1 MDVPLRDKAGVISR
15 IVTSSRSVTAQ
26 VEAEEKLRQSQK
38 LESMGQLTGG
48 VAHDFNN
55 LLTPIMTTLDRLQ
68 WKRLGDEIDRHLVD
82 GAIQSAERARVL
94 VQRLLAFARRQ
105 PLQPKAVE
113 MGELMR
119 GMADLVASTTG
130 PQIRVE
136 VETAPDLRPAL
147 ADANQVEMAIL
158 NLSLNA
164 RDAMP
169 EGGDLLISAVNET
182 VEPGHRSGAATGSYV
197 RLSISDTG
205 VGMDEV
211 TLARAVEP
219 FFSTKGVG
227 QGTGLGLSMAHGLA
241 AQLGGALTLT
251 SEPGVGTTVTLWL
264 PVSGGSAEP
273 LPVLP
278 ERGPAAKAGLA
289 LLVDDEEL
297 VRGAAAYTLG
307 DLGYEVTEAASAEEA
322 IGLLDGG
329 LRPDLVVTDHLM
341 PGMSGADLAR
351 LLLARRPGLPVLLIS
366 GYALQSVDTDLPRLA
381 KPFRGSELA
390 AAIARLLGQSAA

>member
-1 MDVPLRDKAGVISR
+1 
-15 IVTSSRSVTAQ
+15 
-26 VEAEEKLRQSQK
+26 
-38 LESMGQLTGG
+38 
-48 VAHDFNN
+48 
-55 LLTPIMTTLDRLQ
+55 
-68 WKRLGDEIDRHLVD
+68 
-82 GAIQSAERARVL
+82 
-94 VQRLLAFARRQ
+94 
-105 PLQPKAVE
+105 
-113 MGELMR
+113 
-119 GMADLVASTTG
+119 
-130 PQIRVE
+130 
-136 VETAPDLRPAL
+136 
-147 ADANQVEMAIL
+147 
-158 NLSLNA
+158 
-164 RDAMP
+164 
-169 EGGDLLISAVNET
+169 
-182 VEPGHRSGAATGSYV
+182 
-197 RLSISDTG
+197 
-205 VGMDEV
+205 
-211 TLARAVEP
+211 
-219 FFSTKGVG
+219 
-227 QGTGLGLSMAHGLA
+227 MAHGPA